1 VQTTRRMPRCHSLVP
16 VHAFRSS
23 LYLEYQSGFLSME
36 ACSTAVEGLVCP
48 VKSPFY
54 LMFCYIRK
62 GECVVCMKR
71 RPRFEI
77 STRMSSFAKTL
88 FRTTIFR
95 GGAYELPT
103 IIYIIYNIGRTTNG
117 YGCSHRHS
125 VNILSAGFTYIQKNP
140 RPCNELSF
148 GDRGRTLSANATRKK
163 LSVEKNTEKAPPCLL
178 GEL

>member
-1 VQTTRRMPRCHSLVP
+1 MS
-16 VHAFRSS
+16 
-23 LYLEYQSGFLSME
+23 YQQF
-36 ACSTAVEGLVCP
+36 STSFTIL
-48 VKSPFY
+48 
-54 LMFCYIRK
+54 
-62 GECVVCMKR
+62 GE
-71 RPRFEI
+71 
-77 STRMSSFAKTL
+77 
-88 FRTTIFR
+88 
-95 GGAYELPT
+95 
-103 IIYIIYNIGRTTNG
+103 TTNG